1 MADWR
6 PGGFDAIIGPM
17 QTIASVFWRRLDV
30 PGHDACR
37 LERHAESWQL
47 DGAAVFL
54 HTDGR
59 PARLDYRVY
68 CDKAWHTKWA
78 RVRGWIGAA
87 AVDLAVARDARGQ
100 WTLND
105 EPAADL
111 GHCIDFDLG
120 FTPATNLVQLRRLN
134 LKQGESAE
142 VPTAW
147 IDLDDDAL
155 GLLTQR
161 YERVGEAE
169 YAYSAPRFDY
179 KATLRA
185 TPEGFVTDYP
195 TLWQAVA

>member
-1 MADWR
+1 
-6 PGGFDAIIGPM
+6 M
-17 QTIASVFWRRLDV
+17 QTMATMFWRRLDV

-37 LERHAESWQL
+37 LERHAETWQL

-59 PARLDYRVY
+59 PARLDYRVC

-78 RVRGWIGAA
+78 RVRGWLGSGALDFA
-87 AVDLAVARDARGQ
+87 MARNARGE

-105 EPAADL
+105 EVVPEL
-111 GHCIDFDLG
+111 GHCVDFDLG
-120 FTPATNLVQLRRLN
+120 FTPATNLTHLRRLN
-134 LKQGESAE
+134 LKAGESAD

-147 IDLDDDAL
+147 MDLDGDTL
-155 GLLTQR
+155 GLLMQR
-161 YERVGEAE
+161 YERVGENE
-169 YAYSAPRFDY
+169 FAYEAPRFDY

-195 TLWQAVA
+195 TLWEAVTR